1 VDISNGSTLRATYI
15 STRLSKE
22 QEEKVHLLVQEFV
35 DCFAWEY
42 IEMPDLSREFVKH
55 RLSIK

>member
-1 VDISNGSTLRATYI
+1 
-15 STRLSKE
+15 
-22 QEEKVHLLVQEFV
+22 VQEFA